1 MNIDTSFHIDSKG
14 PVLTVATFTPINTE
28 MNVAEIKVENDMSDN
43 VLPGA
48 AEEPQPTSAPATA
61 TPRKRGRKKAAD
73 SADGDADADGDSTE
87 TPTKKGKASPKKTLG
102 PIPTS
107 LESAGLADKMVLRM
121 RDEEGRSWTDI
132 TNVWMSMTGIKVEGS
147 TLRKRYTA
155 MKANFVSISAEDEAR
170 ILKVK
175 KEVEE
180 KFEQE
185 KWHKIAE
192 GVAAD
197 GGNNYPANAIQKKF
211 KELNKKAQAAA
222 AVETEG

>member
-1 MNIDTSFHIDSKG
+1 MSLDTSSLDQTG
-14 PVLTVATFTPINTE
+14 QVLTVSTFTPINTD
-28 MNVAEIKVENDMSDN
+28 MDVAEIKVENDQSSN

-48 AEEPQPTSAPATA
+48 AEPTSAPATA

-73 SADGDADADGDSTE
+73 GDADAESTE
-87 TPTKKGKASPKKTLG
+87 TPAKKGKTSPKKGLG
-102 PIPTS
+102 PIPAS

-121 RDEEGRSWTDI
+121 RDEEGRSWSEI
-132 TNVWMSMTGIKVEGS
+132 TNVWTRMTGIKVEGS

-180 KFEQE
+180 KFELE

-211 KELNKKAQAAA
+211 KELNKRAQPAA

>member
-1 MNIDTSFHIDSKG
+1 MNIDTFKG
-14 PVLTVATFTPINTE
+14 PVLTVSTFTPINTE
-28 MNVAEIKVENDMSDN
+28 MNVAEVKVENDMSDN
-43 VLPGA
+43 VLSGA
-48 AEEPQPTSAPATA
+48 AEGPQPTSAPATV
-61 TPRKRGRKKAAD
+61 TPRKRGRKKAAN
-73 SADGDADADGDSTE
+73 DADADADADNTE
-87 TPTKKGKASPKKTLG
+87 TPTKKGKASPEKTLG
-102 PIPTS
+102 PIPAS

-147 TLRKRYTA
+147 TLRKRYTD

-180 KFEQE
+180 KFELE

-197 GGNNYPANAIQKKF
+197 GGTNYPANAIQKKF
-211 KELNKKAQAAA
+211 KELNKRAQSAA
-222 AVETEG
+222 AVETED

>member
-1 MNIDTSFHIDSKG
+1 MNLGTSSPIDPTG
-14 PVLTVATFTPINTE
+14 PVLTVRNFTPINTE
-28 MNVAEIKVENDMSDN
+28 LNVAEIKIENNESINM
-43 VLPGA
+43 LPRA

-61 TPRKRGRKKAAD
+61 TPRKRGRKKAAEG
-73 SADGDADADGDSTE
+73 ADDDADADSPE
-87 TPTKKGKASPKKTLG
+87 TPTKKGKTSPKKTLG
-102 PIPTS
+102 AIPTS
-107 LESAGLADKMVLRM
+107 LESAGLADRMVLRM
-121 RDEEGRSWTDI
+121 RDEEGRSWTEI
-132 TNVWMSMTGIKVEGS
+132 TNTWTSMTGIKVEGS

-155 MKANFVSISAEDEAR
+155 MKANFVSISAEDEAK

-185 KWHKIAE
+185 KWQKIAE

-211 KELNKKAQAAA
+211 KELSKRAQAAA
-222 AVETEG
+222 AAQTED

>member
-1 MNIDTSFHIDSKG
+1 MNLDTSTLINPTG
-14 PVLTVATFTPINTE
+14 PVLTVSTFTPINTD
-28 MNVAEIKVENDMSDN
+28 MDVAEIKVENDQSNN

-61 TPRKRGRKKAAD
+61 TPRKRGRKKAAEGH
-73 SADGDADADGDSTE
+73 ADADADSTE
-87 TPTKKGKASPKKTLG
+87 TPTKKGKTSPKKGLG
-102 PIPTS
+102 PIPAS

-121 RDEEGRSWTDI
+121 RDEEGRSWSEI
-132 TNVWMSMTGIKVEGS
+132 TSVWTKMTGIKVEGS

-197 GGNNYPANAIQKKF
+197 GGNSYPANAIQKKC
-211 KELNKKAQAAA
+211 KELNKRAQAAA
-222 AVETEG
+222 VVETED